1 MPHDLSPS
9 QEVFSWLFSLQLTAV
24 GAWQTGQQSFWFSV
38 QRLSLHWMAWQYGV
52 ENLQRQFYEHVHSF
66 SVWQMSFS
74 LSLDLG
80 DWVLLDWAS
89 SSVHIKALYR
99 KPRGQKFRNGPA
111 LFLPICNLAQ
121 FLCTLISAENKP
133 GQDPQLWSSPILYMV
148 LEFKQDEL
156 YSIPLCITIEMVSVL
171 TGMKAVLV
179 FLKAFVFLKYCL
191 VPWHLFSVH
200 LGT

>member
-1 MPHDLSPS
+1 MPHNLSPS

-24 GAWQTGQQSFWFSV
+24 GAWQTGQKSFWFSV

-121 FLCTLISAENKP
+121 FLSWFLQKINLDRTRSCGVLQFYIWCWN
-133 GQDPQLWSSPILYMV
+133 SSKMN
-148 LEFKQDEL
+148 
-156 YSIPLCITIEMVSVL
+156 SI
-171 TGMKAVLV
+171 V
-179 FLKAFVFLKYCL
+179 FLCVLPLKWFQY
-191 VPWHLFSVH
+191 
-200 LGT
+200 